1 MWGEGCSVSSA
12 PQPGPRGL
20 GVGLQEISAV
30 MYSKPPGW
38 KCSKSEIVVVVLYLV
53 PVSSGDLKAWGK
65 SRVNHLPATP
75 GVGKAWE
82 EALLRA

>member
-1 MWGEGCSVSSA
+1 M
-12 PQPGPRGL
+12 
-20 GVGLQEISAV
+20 

-75 GVGKAWE
+75 GGGQGLGGSPSQSLMLGPGGPW
-82 EALLRA
+82 